1 MNCHSLI
8 PNDSFQTFLH
18 LLLFQFFC
26 CFCSSCTS
34 ICCSMG
40 KQSGSSAGKQKLLLS
55 KHSKLLEMRDSVS
68 QGKDF
73 PLEKGAG
80 NSSPVWIFPKEPAQ
94 GFIPFLPKPT
104 GNFHFC
110 IPKISF
116 KPQHE
121 PARPTVLLGNLG
133 SGKHLEN
140 WAILPFQFFV
150 ESWNVLGSNGF

>member
-18 LLLFQFFC
+18 LLLFHFFC

-73 PLEKGAG
+73 PL
-80 NSSPVWIFPKEPAQ
+80 WMFPKEPDLQHRDSSHSFQTQQEISIFASQ
-94 GFIPFLPKPT
+94 KYPLNLNMNLPDPQFCWEIWGLESTWRIGLFSLSSFL
-104 GNFHFC
+104 
-110 IPKISF
+110 
-116 KPQHE
+116 
-121 PARPTVLLGNLG
+121 
-133 SGKHLEN
+133 
-140 WAILPFQFFV
+140 
-150 ESWNVLGSNGF
+150 